1 MTERR
6 YQEGPV
12 SLRQIIDF
20 VAIKAACENCRLV
33 ELCLPAGL
41 ETGDLK
47 RLEQLVRRPHP
58 LRRGE
63 TLFRASDRM
72 RAVYAVR
79 AGSFRTYYLAE
90 NGREKVL
97 GFHLPGEL
105 LGFDGLGSGRHR
117 CTADALETASVCE
130 LPVEQLQELADR
142 VPSLNH
148 QLYRLMSQE
157 IAEDQEMLLLL
168 SDKDAQERLA
178 TFLLN
183 LAQRFAE
190 RGFSAGEFHLSMSR
204 QNIANYLGLTLE
216 TVSRTF
222 SHFQK
227 EGLLSVERRHVRL
240 LDKQGLAAMAGP
252 GSALSSST
260 AP

>member
-1 MTERR
+1 MA
-6 YQEGPV
+6 P
-12 SLRQIIDF
+12 RQIIDF
-20 VAIKAACENCRLV
+20 VAIRSACENCRLAA
-33 ELCLPAGL
+33 LCLPAGL
-41 ETGDLK
+41 EIGELK

-63 TLFRASDRM
+63 TLFRASERM
-72 RAVYAVR
+72 HAVYAVR

-90 NGREKVL
+90 DGREKVL

-142 VPSLNH
+142 LPSLNH

-157 IAEDQEMLLLL
+157 IAHDQEIMLLL
-168 SDKDAQERLA
+168 SDKNAQERLA

-227 EGLLSVERRHVRL
+227 DGLLSVERRHVRL
-240 LDKQGLAAMAGP
+240 LDKQGLAAVAGLGRP
-252 GSALSSST
+252 ASSST
-260 AP
+260 AT